1 MMINY
6 QKVLESFDLH
16 WPYIIERLLNVSSW
30 CDESWWFRMINRFE
44 PVLQFTYTCDLLT
57 NCLRRGCR
65 LVFYISPHRMLK
77 FKLLLSLSIVVII
90 NSFIHSSENT
100 TFMFMD
106 IIPTRLFPS
115 SPAPSSVSPSSKSV
129 KLFLPKIPV
138 FCLSICWR

>member
-1 MMINY
+1 
-6 QKVLESFDLH
+6 
-16 WPYIIERLLNVSSW
+16 
-30 CDESWWFRMINRFE
+30 MINRFE

-115 SPAPSSVSPSSKSV
+115 PPSPSLPHPLPRHPVLFRRLQSQSNCSYRKFLFFVCRFADV
-129 KLFLPKIPV
+129 KISFATLLPWAI
-138 FCLSICWR
+138 SINLRIAAVA